1 MRALRKQRHRG
12 QQFPDF
18 VRRIAVTK
26 HRQAKGGLGDEDV
39 AAHGFERRTGRV
51 GRVLVVAGGDDADAF
66 VSDRDLRRAQHM
78 AGGMK
83 SDGDVAEFYLFAIGN
98 GLRAAGKMVA
108 VAQPHHVERLLGGQH
123 RAMTRPGMV
132 GMAVG
137 DDGALD
143 RPHRIDVEAAGL
155 AGQAGSHRHQ
165 DVLRTHFRYIGR
177 AAAIFTSPRR
187 GEVKPREPSKEL
199 MPARLFLSSGD
210 LVADRRF
217 DFARDLQLKGELVA
231 AADLLAQATELAP
244 GFASAWFTLA
254 EIREQ
259 LGERDAAIAAFRKA
273 RDADPDDRHGASL
286 RLMLL
291 GAEKLSEMPPAYV
304 RALFDQY
311 APKFESA
318 LVDDLGYRGPALLFK
333 AVLAARHAVRKPA
346 FFRRAID
353 LGCGT
358 GLAASAFAKGVDHFT
373 GIDLSPRM
381 IEKARATGLYAELE
395 VADMLEGLRG
405 RPDASADLILAAD
418 AMVYVADLAPVLTE
432 ARRVLVAGGL
442 LAFTVE
448 THGGDGVVI
457 GEGLRYAHG
466 ALTCARR
473 STRPVLDCRSLK
485 SCRRATR
492 TTRRCPVWSWWRR
505 RSDSASRK
513 SGACRRSG
521 AASQSRHFAIAER
534 AGM

>member
-1 MRALRKQRHRG
+1 
-12 QQFPDF
+12 
-18 VRRIAVTK
+18 
-26 HRQAKGGLGDEDV
+26 
-39 AAHGFERRTGRV
+39 
-51 GRVLVVAGGDDADAF
+51 
-66 VSDRDLRRAQHM
+66 
-78 AGGMK
+78 
-83 SDGDVAEFYLFAIGN
+83 
-98 GLRAAGKMVA
+98 
-108 VAQPHHVERLLGGQH
+108 
-123 RAMTRPGMV
+123 
-132 GMAVG
+132 
-137 DDGALD
+137 
-143 RPHRIDVEAAGL
+143 
-155 AGQAGSHRHQ
+155 
-165 DVLRTHFRYIGR
+165 
-177 AAAIFTSPRR
+177 
-187 GEVKPREPSKEL
+187 
-199 MPARLFLSSGD
+199 MPVRLFLSSGD

-231 AADLLAQATELAP
+231 AADLFAQATELAP

-291 GAEKLSEMPPAYV
+291 GAEKLSDMPPAYV

-318 LVDDLGYRGPALLFK
+318 LVGDLGYRGPALLFK

-373 GIDLSPRM
+373 GIDLSQRM
-381 IEKARATGLYAELE
+381 IEKARAGGLYAELE

-405 RPDASADLILAAD
+405 RPEASADLILAAD
-418 AMVYVADLAPVLTE
+418 AMVYVADLAPVLKE
-432 ARRVLVAGGL
+432 ARRVLVTGGL

-448 THGGDGVVI
+448 TYGGDGVVI

-466 ALTCARR
+466 AIHVRAAIDAAGLGLSQFEELSARNEDN
-473 STRPVLDCRSLK
+473 RPVPGL
-485 SCRRATR
+485 
-492 TTRRCPVWSWWRR
+492 VVV
-505 RSDSASRK
+505 
-513 SGACRRSG
+513 
-521 AASQSRHFAIAER
+521 AAKI
-534 AGM
+534 